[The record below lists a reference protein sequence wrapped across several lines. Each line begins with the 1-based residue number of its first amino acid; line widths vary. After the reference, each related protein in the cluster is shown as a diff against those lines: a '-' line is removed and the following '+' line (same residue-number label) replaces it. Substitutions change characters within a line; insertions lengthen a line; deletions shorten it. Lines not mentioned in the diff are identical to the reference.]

1 MASGILDEDNG
12 SGSERSESEAEL
24 YLLRTFEG
32 TLADSEAAA
41 RLSSLRGRSHGEA
54 TAAKRSAGFLRR
66 TRNSRGP
73 CQGSPG
79 KGFMRL
85 RERRGCC
92 GTFLVARRSHGESLC
107 SATGISEESYDYCG
121 VAGVAILRADSHSD
135 VACDYPFRPDISSA
149 RILLLSCGG

>member
-54 TAAKRSAGFLRR
+54 TAAKRSAGSLRR

-73 CQGSPG
+73 
-79 KGFMRL
+79 
-85 RERRGCC
+85 
-92 GTFLVARRSHGESLC
+92 
-107 SATGISEESYDYCG
+107 
-121 VAGVAILRADSHSD
+121 
-135 VACDYPFRPDISSA
+135 
-149 RILLLSCGG
+149 